1 MRAAVRWR
9 VPVSAVG
16 SVASG
21 LRWKLARRILVR
33 SLSTTTAP
41 SILQSSNNRFA
52 VKETSSLK
60 PSPPAAR
67 TFSVSPTQMRAP
79 RRPAMIMS
87 SATRSAVP
95 GAVIFRAV
103 AMRSSFSVA
112 LGSSCVGSMALPQL
126 LAAYRL
132 RFAFWC
138 VCGFNLFQHFKYTVL
153 LPARVVT
160 VLRRRASRRATR
172 WAARRVS
179 RQELLPRELCV
190 LAAIQKDPRQN
201 LGSECLT
208 RRKTS
213 GRTNRLHYP
222 VAARMVPC

>member
-79 RRPAMIMS
+79 RRPAIIIS

-103 AMRSSFSVA
+103 AIRSSFSIA

-132 RFAFWC
+132 RFAIWY
-138 VCGFNLFQHFKYTVL
+138 VYGFNLFQHFKYTVL

-160 VLRRRASRRATR
+160 VWR
-172 WAARRVS
+172 RRVS

-222 VAARMVPC
+222 VAARMDPC

>member
-1 MRAAVRWR
+1 M
-9 VPVSAVG
+9 
-16 SVASG
+16 
-21 LRWKLARRILVR
+21 
-33 SLSTTTAP
+33 
-41 SILQSSNNRFA
+41 
-52 VKETSSLK
+52 K

-79 RRPAMIMS
+79 RRPAIIMS

-103 AMRSSFSVA
+103 AIRSSFSVA

-132 RFAFWC
+132 RFAIWY
-138 VCGFNLFQHFKYTVL
+138 VYGFNLFQHFKYTVL
-153 LPARVVT
+153 LPVRVVT
-160 VLRRRASRRATR
+160 VWR
-172 WAARRVS
+172 RRVS
-179 RQELLPRELCV
+179 RQELLPRELYV

-201 LGSECLT
+201 LGSEYLT
-208 RRKTS
+208 RRRTS
-213 GRTNRLHYP
+213 GRTSRLCYP

>member
-79 RRPAMIMS
+79 RRPAIIMS

-103 AMRSSFSVA
+103 AIRSSFSVA

-132 RFAFWC
+132 RFAIWY
-138 VCGFNLFQHFKYTVL
+138 VYGFNLFQHFKYTVL

-160 VLRRRASRRATR
+160 VCR
-172 WAARRVS
+172 RRVS
-179 RQELLPRELCV
+179 RPG
-190 LAAIQKDPRQN
+190 A
-201 LGSECLT
+201 
-208 RRKTS
+208 
-213 GRTNRLHYP
+213 
-222 VAARMVPC
+222 